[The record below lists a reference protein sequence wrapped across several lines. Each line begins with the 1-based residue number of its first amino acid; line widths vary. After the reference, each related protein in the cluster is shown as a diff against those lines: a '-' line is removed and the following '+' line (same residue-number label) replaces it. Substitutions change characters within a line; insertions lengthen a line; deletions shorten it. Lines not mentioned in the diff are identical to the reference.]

1 MEQNERVRRDVREMI
16 ISSGKVLLDESNH
29 IIYNY
34 MGSEYLVMVSV
45 ARVSREIQLGE
56 YDE

>member
-45 ARVSREIQLGE
+45 VRVSRDIKLGE